1 MPVTTDAAA
10 RPPLDET
17 RLVGN
22 PALPPDL
29 EVELHATLG
38 STNARAAERAREGA
52 AEGLVVA
59 ADHQTGGRGRLDR
72 TWETP
77 EGTSLTFSLLL
88 RPTVPAASWPW
99 LPLMT
104 GYAVAK
110 ALRAGG
116 VEAGVK
122 WPNDVLVGDRKLAGI
137 LVERIE
143 TPQGPAAVVGVGIN
157 VGMAAEEL
165 PVPEATSLQVEQGEA
180 ADRTDLLVEVLSGVR
195 EAYDAWQAGG
205 ELGAQ
210 RLAES
215 YAEACVTVGQQ
226 VRVELPGG
234 ETLEGTAVGIDAEGR
249 LQVQPAAGSGG
260 GEQVRAVGAGD
271 VRHVRPASS

>member
-1 MPVTTDAAA
+1 MPVTTAPSA

-29 EVELHATLG
+29 EVEVHPTLG

-52 AEGLVVA
+52 AEGLLVT

-77 EGTSLTFSLLL
+77 AGSALTFSLLL
-88 RPTVPAASWPW
+88 RPTVPAAGWPW
-99 LPLMT
+99 LPLLT

-122 WPNDVLVGDRKLAGI
+122 WPNDVLVGDRKVAGI

-143 TPQGPAAVVGVGIN
+143 TPDGPAAVVGVGIN
-157 VGMAAEEL
+157 VDMPAEEL
-165 PVPEATSLQVEQGEA
+165 PVPEATSLLVESGA
-180 ADRTDLLVEVLSGVR
+180 STDRTDLLVEVASAVR

-205 ELGAQ
+205 ELGRQ

-234 ETLEGTAVGIDAEGR
+234 DVLEGLAESVDAQGR
-249 LQVQPAAGSGG
+249 LQVRPEG
-260 GEQVRAVGAGD
+260 GEVRSVGAGD
-271 VRHVRPASS
+271 VRHVRPAPR